1 MLPEVGGQ
9 IGNTDAVV
17 IVSLALPERPC
28 RRIMAR
34 DPQSGALQ
42 LVAGRGWDGEE
53 YKGLGGWVAIP
64 DRRNQMRALGIPI
77 APVAMLHLCIETMAL
92 DTRQVRPQ
100 RQYLVVRGEG
110 FVVALERGEDIAAIA
125 VRFRIVRL

>member
-17 IVSLALPERPC
+17 IVSLALPEGPC

-42 LVAGRGWDGEE
+42 LVGGRRWKSKERKGRYDG
-53 YKGLGGWVAIP
+53 GGSAR
-64 DRRNQMRALGIPI
+64 DDA
-77 APVAMLHLCIETMAL
+77 
-92 DTRQVRPQ
+92 
-100 RQYLVVRGEG
+100 EG
-110 FVVALERGEDIAAIA
+110 AESGH
-125 VRFRIVRL
+125 